1 MYVLLNKREDFKI
14 GTTINLHEYLQ
25 RHSLN
30 CIVSDIH
37 GEYIGKEDCLT
48 FSELTN
54 KFSNYPI
61 VKIVGTETVSR
72 KNVSNTEREVYKAE
86 ICTKETRKQY
96 RKIKLLQA
104 KNWIRNNKFFSLVVV
119 VMLVDMIAIISNLCI
134 HDFVTASTLSIC
146 LMLLAIVLSTTTSIR
161 YKE

>member
-1 MYVLLNKREDFKI
+1 MYVLLNKRADFKI

-25 RHSLN
+25 KHGLN
-30 CIVSDIH
+30 CIVTDIH

-48 FSELTN
+48 FSELAD

-86 ICTKETRKQY
+86 ICTKETKKQY

-119 VMLVDMIAIISNLCI
+119 VMIVDMIAIISNLSS
-134 HDFVTASTLSIC
+134 HDFVTASALSRC
-146 LMLLAIVLSTTTSIR
+146 LVLLAIVLSTTTSIR

>member
-1 MYVLLNKREDFKI
+1 MYVLLNKRADFKI
-14 GTTINLHEYLQ
+14 GTTINLHEYLKK
-25 RHSLN
+25 HGLN

-48 FSELTN
+48 FSELAD

-86 ICTKETRKQY
+86 ICTKETKKQY